1 MKSHIKQSLTDFLKF
16 TGQKYLQKSTHL
28 RDLWI
33 YSWSLTY
40 SAFASDRLQIAF
52 LKLSKVKRTLDFL
65 ITSGGAEGN

>member
-40 SAFASDRLQIAF
+40 SAFASDHLQITF
-52 LKLSKVKRTLDFL
+52 LKLSKVKGTLDFL
-65 ITSGGAEGN
+65 MISGGAEGN